1 MPKINRI
8 RIANIAYDGKYIIDE
23 MYDTFNG
30 ENVLINLKNGSGKS
44 VLVQLMLQTV
54 NPCISI
60 HGRKMESY
68 LDSKRPSF
76 IFVEWKLDNTPVP
89 TYLLTGIVM
98 IKTALNENNTSRINY
113 FTFVNRYIG
122 GCDFDIKRIP
132 FIIHEE
138 RSVAFESYSKCRD
151 ILRNN
156 VKSGSDFDY
165 FSYDNNNE
173 YKAKLEENC
182 IYPEEWELIARCNDN
197 EGGISKLFNKIKSSD
212 QLFDEWILKTIIK
225 SIPSGKKLNEMFN
238 VLIESI
244 NENDDIIKQ
253 KEAFERFLMDVD
265 GYVDNLDELMKQYD
279 KIENIQ
285 KEIAD
290 IYYFLIGRE
299 NAAGLNIDDCE
310 VSIKK
315 TDEQIRHIEYERLSD
330 NYYNSFDKLCE
341 ARDLCGEANVAK
353 EYANTEYKK
362 AQRQVNILEAAEIY
376 NKYKATQAVID
387 AKTSELSR
395 INKGD
400 NETRYNDL
408 VFSLLQE
415 YNKKRLDLEG
425 KISSYKESLIEIKNT
440 LESLDN
446 EKAVIQ
452 NNRFELSQKT
462 GRLDESLKSFLNY
475 EKALFDELDIPLIRS
490 ITLEYDEADIK
501 FVQDS
506 FKLKRNSLFEMQKTC
521 EKEIECL
528 GVNKEQLKKE
538 EASKHEHSSDLK
550 INIVKSEDDI
560 KQYKISEEKALSAIR
575 NLELS
580 SADLFNMSLNI
591 INLDIKE
598 KNLISKLDGYK
609 LKLNSQKEYLES
621 IKNGS
626 AHISPEFSDKLRKLN
641 IDFEIGEKFLL
652 EEDNE
657 DHRRQL
663 LSNNPMLPFCY
674 IVKRKDYEII
684 KNTDF
689 EGSINKVIPIITF
702 EDADINASLSK
713 KAVEINDNKML
724 VCLYNKE
731 CIDEQSKKIFIENL
745 ENDIEKLQSSAETIQ
760 KDLEQFRV
768 NKNDII
774 SFNYERDYFTR
785 KNDELKKFND
795 SFNITQNRLQV
806 IAEEIKQNDER
817 TALLTQNLN
826 ELKLSSVKNNEN
838 ETRFNKYLDENAVY
852 LSNYNDFQSVKTQIS
867 IYEKRY
873 LEIDALI
880 KEFMGNEK
888 DFSDKERK
896 TNSDLEKIK
905 EKASSLDSSIIGE
918 ALNLPIEQMEIE
930 YQKILS
936 GIKHSIDEIER
947 AIKSAN
953 DQISDYNKKLMR
965 YSDYKDEYTNPNIV
979 FSYEILENAEY
990 NEKNKQVIFET
1001 ANETAHTAEIEH
1013 GKCEGEFNSDKKSL
1027 ESAGFTMPIDRN
1039 YIKRDFENR
1048 RKDLKSKKDDI
1059 IERKNANLRLQKA
1072 CLERINKLDNCF
1084 GSFEKS
1090 GRFKTDD
1097 ITSINPADLKERL
1110 KIAVSE
1116 KDRLYKDL
1124 LHTFNKVNSKYAKC
1138 EYMVI
1143 LDFIS
1148 NMSVEQ
1154 AVTFEDSFAI
1164 FERVKNCQECL
1175 ADELAVAIN
1184 TLENVENQKTTLIRH
1199 AVEHGKKLYNEAK
1212 TMANKSLVKIDGR
1225 SRQMLYID
1233 IPESYDSDCENSMRR
1248 YLEKFLAEIRSDTAN
1263 IIEQKQKLYRK
1274 ISAVF
1279 ADRELLN
1286 IVIGKRNVSVSLY
1299 KVDATNSNGCLRKW
1313 EDVCIENSGAQM
1325 FISAFAFISTLMDY
1339 TRNKTLEQ
1347 NGGENLKT
1355 TKSFII
1361 DNPFGEMSSKPFMD
1375 AMVAVSEK
1383 FTMQLICLSDLSQ
1396 SSITNKFN
1404 VIYQLALRTPVCSN
1418 KSYLQVVN
1426 TVTNSDVHKYDKLEH
1441 TSMSII
1447 STEQLSLF

>member
-1 MPKINRI
+1 M
-8 RIANIAYDGKYIIDE
+8 
-23 MYDTFNG
+23 
-30 ENVLINLKNGSGKS
+30 
-44 VLVQLMLQTV
+44 
-54 NPCISI
+54 
-60 HGRKMESY
+60 
-68 LDSKRPSF
+68 
-76 IFVEWKLDNTPVP
+76 
-89 TYLLTGIVM
+89 
-98 IKTALNENNTSRINY
+98 
-113 FTFVNRYIG
+113 
-122 GCDFDIKRIP
+122 
-132 FIIHEE
+132 
-138 RSVAFESYSKCRD
+138 
-151 ILRNN
+151 
-156 VKSGSDFDY
+156 
-165 FSYDNNNE
+165 
-173 YKAKLEENC
+173 
-182 IYPEEWELIARCNDN
+182 
-197 EGGISKLFNKIKSSD
+197 
-212 QLFDEWILKTIIK
+212 
-225 SIPSGKKLNEMFN
+225 
-238 VLIESI
+238 
-244 NENDDIIKQ
+244 
-253 KEAFERFLMDVD
+253 
-265 GYVDNLDELMKQYD
+265 
-279 KIENIQ
+279 
-285 KEIAD
+285 
-290 IYYFLIGRE
+290 
-299 NAAGLNIDDCE
+299 
-310 VSIKK
+310 
-315 TDEQIRHIEYERLSD
+315 
-330 NYYNSFDKLCE
+330 
-341 ARDLCGEANVAK
+341 
-353 EYANTEYKK
+353 
-362 AQRQVNILEAAEIY
+362 
-376 NKYKATQAVID
+376 
-387 AKTSELSR
+387 
-395 INKGD
+395 
-400 NETRYNDL
+400 

-490 ITLEYDEADIK
+490 ITLEYDEEDIK

-745 ENDIEKLQSSAETIQ
+745 ENDIGKLQSSAETIQ

-896 TNSDLEKIK
+896 TSSDLEKIK

-930 YQKILS
+930 YQNILS

-953 DQISDYNKKLMR
+953 DQISDHNKKLMR

-979 FSYEILENAEY
+979 FSYEILKNAEY

-1001 ANETAHTAEIEH
+1001 ASENIELKANQVYIDLSPWMSNGDTKNNLEIIKTALEESRLISFEYANHSGNKTARTVEPYQLVLKSGHWYIQGYCLMRNDFRLFKLSRISSLQICEETFMQREYQKPLLDVTDIASATQIEIKFRIHKSIMDRVLDFCSFENFSPDGNEFYIVDFPFIENDYNFDFLLSL
-1013 GKCEGEFNSDKKSL
+1013 GDKCE
-1027 ESAGFTMPIDRN
+1027 
-1039 YIKRDFENR
+1039 
-1048 RKDLKSKKDDI
+1048 
-1059 IERKNANLRLQKA
+1059 
-1072 CLERINKLDNCF
+1072 CLSPQHIREEMKCRI
-1084 GSFEKS
+1084 
-1090 GRFKTDD
+1090 R
-1097 ITSINPADLKERL
+1097 SI
-1110 KIAVSE
+1110 S
-1116 KDRLYKDL
+1116 
-1124 LHTFNKVNSKYAKC
+1124 
-1138 EYMVI
+1138 
-1143 LDFIS
+1143 
-1148 NMSVEQ
+1148 
-1154 AVTFEDSFAI
+1154 
-1164 FERVKNCQECL
+1164 
-1175 ADELAVAIN
+1175 
-1184 TLENVENQKTTLIRH
+1184 
-1199 AVEHGKKLYNEAK
+1199 KLY
-1212 TMANKSLVKIDGR
+1212 
-1225 SRQMLYID
+1225 
-1233 IPESYDSDCENSMRR
+1233 ES
-1248 YLEKFLAEIRSDTAN
+1248 
-1263 IIEQKQKLYRK
+1263 
-1274 ISAVF
+1274 
-1279 ADRELLN
+1279 
-1286 IVIGKRNVSVSLY
+1286 
-1299 KVDATNSNGCLRKW
+1299 
-1313 EDVCIENSGAQM
+1313 
-1325 FISAFAFISTLMDY
+1325 
-1339 TRNKTLEQ
+1339 
-1347 NGGENLKT
+1347 
-1355 TKSFII
+1355 
-1361 DNPFGEMSSKPFMD
+1361 
-1375 AMVAVSEK
+1375 
-1383 FTMQLICLSDLSQ
+1383 
-1396 SSITNKFN
+1396 
-1404 VIYQLALRTPVCSN
+1404 
-1418 KSYLQVVN
+1418 
-1426 TVTNSDVHKYDKLEH
+1426 
-1441 TSMSII
+1441 
-1447 STEQLSLF
+1447 